1 MTPPFKSFLRLL
13 SLTTAASAC
22 LAPVFGEG
30 FKPTSVNAKMLYD
43 FRTLDSVEDWIE
55 SSDTVRTP
63 GKSKAVFTLQFVV
76 DTVKNI
82 VLPRRLHKLIEEIN
96 SGFVQ
101 KTREFQRGVFFS
113 LLNPQPNGAG
123 FAGAAS
129 RRRWDLKGNTGLELR
144 VRAQGDCDTYKLVL
158 YHKDQAPS
166 TGACAYEV
174 FFTLPLLEWTSV
186 QLPFD
191 DFQPYYRGAPC
202 NNSEPLDVSFISSV
216 GIQVAGGVYREK
228 KQKGASA
235 LEIEYLSTYK

>member
-1 MTPPFKSFLRLL
+1 
-13 SLTTAASAC
+13 
-22 LAPVFGEG
+22 
-30 FKPTSVNAKMLYD
+30 MLYD

-63 GKSKAVFTLQFVV
+63 GKSKAVFTL
-76 DTVKNI
+76 
-82 VLPRRLHKLIEEIN
+82 
-96 SGFVQ
+96 Q